1 MTDNNT
7 MLLSSFC
14 EFYKELVM
22 VKNIA
27 LKGGNVETT
36 DPENNE
42 NNNENDKSS
51 EKQRIYLMNR
61 KVTDY
66 LETEYQKI
74 KESHTESE
82 VEAFRKA
89 MYVMSSLADEI
100 FILKLDWAG
109 KEHWQDFPV
118 EEKLF
123 HSCISGTKIFTDID
137 ELIMQNEKDD
147 LNRDLA
153 SVYLLAIRLGFS
165 GRFDNKKGQKRL
177 KDYTGRLL
185 NYIGKGHARGS
196 TRPLF
201 PDAWKHTRSNPVEM
215 RVGALR
221 PWITYFIAG
230 ILVFYL
236 IIFRIVWEIT
246 ILPLTELF

>member
-7 MLLSSFC
+7 MLLSGFC
-14 EFYKELVM
+14 EFYKELVV

-27 LKGGNVETT
+27 LKGETVN
-36 DPENNE
+36 PE
-42 NNNENDKSS
+42 DSVKSEDTS
-51 EKQRIYLMNR
+51 EDGRGKEKQRIYMMNR

-66 LETEYQKI
+66 LEAEYQKI

-89 MYVMSSLADEI
+89 MYVMASLADEI

-109 KEHWQDFPV
+109 KEYWQDFPV

-123 HSCISGTKIFTDID
+123 HSCISGTKFFSDID
-137 ELIMQNEKDD
+137 GMIRKNEKDD

-177 KDYTGRLL
+177 NDYTGKLL
-185 NYIGKGHARGS
+185 NYIGSGHVRGH

-221 PWITYFIAG
+221 PWIRYFIAG